1 MNNIYQLKIELKG
14 SEPAIWRRI
23 QVAEDTSFS
32 DLHDILQLT
41 MGWENNH
48 LYEFKVNKIKVYDF
62 EEKIDD
68 GSNPTERD
76 SMDTFLNDIVNL
88 VKTKFTYTYDFG
100 DNWEHEIQVEKILP
114 ADKEN
119 PFPICLGGERA
130 CPPEDCGGI
139 LGYQNLLSILSNKNH
154 PEYEEISTWLGGDWD
169 AESFNC
175 DHVNVLLQ
183 DYAEQWEEIYKE
195 TGEILDKLEGNSD
208 DEDDWDADDDWDED
222 DWDEDEDEEEDK
234 K

>member
-1 MNNIYQLKIELKG
+1 MNSIYQLKIELKD
-14 SEPAIWRRI
+14 SEPKIWRRI
-23 QVAEDTSFS
+23 QVASDTSFS
-32 DLHDILQLT
+32 DLHDIIQLT
-41 MGWENNH
+41 MGWENSH

-88 VKTKFTYTYDFG
+88 VKTKFTYIYDFG
-100 DNWEHEIQVEKILP
+100 DHWEHEIQVEKII
-114 ADKEN
+114 AAEKEN
-119 PFPICLGGERA
+119 SFPICLGGEGA

-139 LGYQNLLSILSNKNH
+139 MGYQELLNILSDIDH
-154 PEYEEISTWLGGDWD
+154 PQYEEITTWLGDEWD

-175 DHVNVLLQ
+175 DDVNVLLT

-195 TGEILDKLEGNSD
+195 TGEILDDLEEND
-208 DEDDWDADDDWDED
+208 EEDDWDDELKINKKDD
-222 DWDEDEDEEEDK
+222 
-234 K
+234 